1 MVQLHG
7 TTSSLATVGADH
19 LPMAL
24 SAAQA
29 DSDLV
34 SIVQLGLGAQ
44 TPGELVAA
52 LIPAHGYIPR
62 TLNGVFSTPFNA
74 ERDGRITFDPA
85 AAGRYLVQTV
95 LLA

>member
-62 TLNGVFSTPFNA
+62 TRTRLRVRVTQVFNDDVMIA
-74 ERDGRITFDPA
+74 
-85 AAGRYLVQTV
+85 
-95 LLA
+95 